1 MCVNEY
7 ICYGEGEYIVSLWG
21 GGAEQSVSQQ
31 GLKHKPALSV
41 ASTCGLSQT
50 DCTLKTAMEGDNQ
63 TSNQCYTADITLPL
77 FTAIAKDFMGI
88 YANAYNLA

>member
-21 GGAEQSVSQQ
+21 GGGAEQSVSQ
-31 GLKHKPALSV
+31 HALSV